1 MKIKGNRFVTSILAA
16 SMLSGTFF
24 VPASA
29 GELEGESAI
38 AGMAVT
44 LNNYYAGE
52 ETPDEAILDYLVPK
66 AQATSEAESETETE
80 EPKTEEPKTVMAAT
94 VAVTSDASNVG
105 LVSAAGYLNV
115 REQPSTGSVTVG
127 RLFSNCQVN
136 IKSSVN
142 NSEGSWYR
150 ITCGDVEGYVSAA
163 YVLVGTAA
171 KTAEDNI
178 QNRYAVV
185 TADQLNVRDSAS
197 DSANVVGTVYKDEEY
212 AIIEDQGDFVKIHI
226 ANDEVGYVS
235 KSGITIKTQFA
246 QAQKVD
252 NEFVSQELENFM
264 IDINYSRNVYEQA
277 MAEGT
282 GEGYYRAYAAIVYAA
297 ELLGYYS
304 EFAADSGL
312 EDLAATSKQEQESAL
327 ALADAAYK
335 LASDSGYFTQVAE
348 SVASSEAAAESS
360 AAAESVQETQT
371 QPSTDASSEGNTTS
385 NTAETTAPSSS
396 ASDETISVEVPTAAS
411 VTGIE
416 ACYQGGTKYVG
427 DVVYTAELFVRV
439 SYSDGTVKDIYDGWY
454 SPQVGMT
461 LKQEGYNVVTMYY
474 GDFSSNLEVYANP
487 APETQPAAPETQPA
501 APETQPAAP
510 APAPET
516 QPAAP
521 ETQPAA
527 PETQPAAPAPAPETQ
542 PAAPETQP
550 AAPAP
555 APSGNGQSIVDYA
568 MQWVGQC
575 NYVWGGTNLTPG
587 GGVDCSGFTM
597 NVYAAFGISLP
608 HYSGEQIN
616 YGQAVSYEQLQPGDL
631 ICFSGHVGIYIG
643 GGMMVHAA
651 SAERGIVVDNV
662 FYNKQP
668 IGYRRLVQIIKIQ
681 GRLSELTGG
690 LIFVYYNRK
699 KRIH

>member
-487 APETQPAAPETQPA
+487 APTQATQPAAPETQPA

-521 ETQPAA
+521 ETQPTV
-527 PETQPAAPAPAPETQ
+527 PETQPSQPTGSIRVTNVALSSDLTQ
-542 PAAPETQP
+542 YTLNLCSQYGVDSSVIFSVMYHESHFNAGAT
-550 AAPAP
+550 
-555 APSGNGQSIVDYA
+555 SGSGAQGL
-568 MQWVGQC
+568 MQIIPRYSASRMAKLGV
-575 NYVWGGTNLTPG
+575 TNLYDPASNILVGIDLLAEYYHTYG
-587 GGVDCSGFTM
+587 SWNQALTAYRTGNAGNDSA
-597 NVYAAFGISLP
+597 YAATILGS
-608 HYSGEQIN
+608 
-616 YGQAVSYEQLQPGDL
+616 
-631 ICFSGHVGIYIG
+631 VG
-643 GGMMVHAA
+643 M
-651 SAERGIVVDNV
+651 
-662 FYNKQP
+662 FQ
-668 IGYRRLVQIIKIQ
+668 
-681 GRLSELTGG
+681 T
-690 LIFVYYNRK
+690 VYYE
-699 KRIH
+699 

>member
-16 SMLSGTFF
+16 SMLSGAFF

-52 ETPDEAILDYLVPK
+52 ETLDEAILDYLVPK
-66 AQATSEAESETETE
+66 AQATSEAESETE
-80 EPKTEEPKTVMAAT
+80 TEEPKTVMAAT

-197 DSANVVGTVYKDEEY
+197 DSAKVVGTVYKDEEY

-226 ANDEVGYVS
+226 SNDEVGYVS

-360 AAAESVQETQT
+360 AAESVQETQA
-371 QPSTDASSEGNTTS
+371 QPSTDASSEGNTT
-385 NTAETTAPSSS
+385 NGTGETAAPSSS
-396 ASDETISVEVPTAAS
+396 ASDETISVEVPTVAS

-487 APETQPAAPETQPA
+487 APTQATQPA
-501 APETQPAAP
+501 
-510 APAPET
+510 APET

-527 PETQPAAPAPAPETQ
+527 PETQPAAPETQPAAPETQ

-550 AAPAP
+550 AAPETQPAAPAPAP

-608 HYSGEQIN
+608 HYSGSQIN

-631 ICFSGHVGIYIG
+631 ICFPGHVGIYIG

-668 IGYRRLVQIIKIQ
+668 IGYRRLV
-681 GRLSELTGG
+681 
-690 LIFVYYNRK
+690 
-699 KRIH
+699 

>member
-66 AQATSEAESETETE
+66 AQATSEAESETE
-80 EPKTEEPKTVMAAT
+80 TEEPKTVMAAT

-348 SVASSEAAAESS
+348 SVASSEAAAES
-360 AAAESVQETQT
+360 VQETQT

-487 APETQPAAPETQPA
+487 APTQATQPAAPETQPA

-521 ETQPAA
+521 APA

-631 ICFSGHVGIYIG
+631 ICFSGHVAIYIG

-668 IGYRRLVQIIKIQ
+668 IGYRRLV
-681 GRLSELTGG
+681 
-690 LIFVYYNRK
+690 
-699 KRIH
+699 

>member
-1 MKIKGNRFVTSILAA
+1 
-16 SMLSGTFF
+16 
-24 VPASA
+24 
-29 GELEGESAI
+29 
-38 AGMAVT
+38 
-44 LNNYYAGE
+44 
-52 ETPDEAILDYLVPK
+52 
-66 AQATSEAESETETE
+66 
-80 EPKTEEPKTVMAAT
+80 MAAT

-501 APETQPAAP
+501 AP

-527 PETQPAAPAPAPETQ
+527 P
-542 PAAPETQP
+542 
-550 AAPAP
+550 APAP

-631 ICFSGHVGIYIG
+631 ICFSGHVAIYIG

-668 IGYRRLVQIIKIQ
+668 IGYRRLV
-681 GRLSELTGG
+681 
-690 LIFVYYNRK
+690 
-699 KRIH
+699 

>member
-396 ASDETISVEVPTAAS
+396 ESDETISVEVPTAAS

-510 APAPET
+510 ETQPAAPET

-631 ICFSGHVGIYIG
+631 ICFSGHVAIYIG

-668 IGYRRLVQIIKIQ
+668 IGYRRLV
-681 GRLSELTGG
+681 
-690 LIFVYYNRK
+690 
-699 KRIH
+699 

>member
-1 MKIKGNRFVTSILAA
+1 MKIKGNRFVTSVLAA
-16 SMLSGTFF
+16 SMLSGMCF

-52 ETPDEAILDYLVPK
+52 EAPDEGILDYLVPLV
-66 AQATSEAESETETE
+66 QATSEADTDTESETVTE
-80 EPKTEEPKTVMAAT
+80 QPRTVMAAT
-94 VAVTSDASNVG
+94 VAVESDASNVG

-115 REQPSTGSVTVG
+115 REQPSTGSVTIG
-127 RLFSNCQVN
+127 RLFSNCQVT
-136 IKSSVN
+136 ILDSVD
-142 NSEGSWYR
+142 NSEGSWYH
-150 ITCGDVEGYVSAA
+150 ITCGDVEGYVSAS
-163 YVLVGTAA
+163 YVLVGSAA

-178 QNRYAVV
+178 QNRYAVI
-185 TADQLNVRDSAS
+185 TADQLSVRDSAS
-197 DSANVVGTVYKDEEY
+197 ESANTVGTVYKDEEY

-246 QAQKVD
+246 QAQKID

-282 GEGYYRAYAAIVYAA
+282 GEGYYRAYSAIVYAA

-304 EFAADSGL
+304 EFASDSGL
-312 EDLAATSKQEQESAL
+312 TELAAASKQEQESAL

-335 LASDSGYFTQVAE
+335 LADESGYFKQIAE
-348 SVASSEAAAESS
+348 SVASSEAATETAASESAQQSS
-360 AAAESVQETQT
+360 AEVSADEN
-371 QPSTDASSEGNTTS
+371 TDADSASES
-385 NTAETTAPSSS
+385 TAPSSA
-396 ASDETISVEVPTAAS
+396 ASNETINVEVPTVAS

-416 ACYQGGTKYVG
+416 ACYQGGIKYVG

-439 SYSDGTVKDIYDGWY
+439 SYSDGTVKDVYDGWY

-461 LKQEGYNVVTMYY
+461 LKQEGYNTVTMYY
-474 GDFSSNLEVYANP
+474 GDFSSNLEVYAN
-487 APETQPAAPETQPA
+487 AVQTQPETQPETQPQTEPQVQPETQQETQPQTEPQVQPETQPETQPQTEPQVQ
-501 APETQPAAP
+501 PETQP
-510 APAPET
+510 ET
-516 QPAAP
+516 QPQ
-521 ETQPAA
+521 TQPSSA
-527 PETQPAAPAPAPETQ
+527 T
-542 PAAPETQP
+542 
-550 AAPAP
+550 
-555 APSGNGQSIVDYA
+555 GQSIVDYA

-575 NYVWGGTNLTPG
+575 NYVWGGTNLTQG

-608 HYSGEQIN
+608 HYSGAQIN
-616 YGQAVSYEQLQPGDL
+616 YGQAISYEQLQPGDL
-631 ICFSGHVGIYIG
+631 ICFSGHVAIYIG

-668 IGYRRLVQIIKIQ
+668 IGYRRLV
-681 GRLSELTGG
+681 
-690 LIFVYYNRK
+690 
-699 KRIH
+699 

>member
-66 AQATSEAESETETE
+66 AQATSEAESETE
-80 EPKTEEPKTVMAAT
+80 TEEPKTVMAAT

-501 APETQPAAP
+501 APETQPGSSSASPRDTASGTRDAAGSSRDTASSSSTSPRDSASGTGDSAAAP
-510 APAPET
+510 
-516 QPAAP
+516 
-521 ETQPAA
+521 
-527 PETQPAAPAPAPETQ
+527 
-542 PAAPETQP
+542 
-550 AAPAP
+550 APAP

-668 IGYRRLVQIIKIQ
+668 IGYRRLV
-681 GRLSELTGG
+681 
-690 LIFVYYNRK
+690 
-699 KRIH
+699 

>member
-348 SVASSEAAAESS
+348 SVASSEAAAES
-360 AAAESVQETQT
+360 VQETQT

-631 ICFSGHVGIYIG
+631 ICFSGHVAIYIG

-668 IGYRRLVQIIKIQ
+668 IGYRRLV
-681 GRLSELTGG
+681 
-690 LIFVYYNRK
+690 
-699 KRIH
+699 

>member
-66 AQATSEAESETETE
+66 AQATSEAESETE
-80 EPKTEEPKTVMAAT
+80 TEEPKTVMAAT

-348 SVASSEAAAESS
+348 SVASSEAAAES
-360 AAAESVQETQT
+360 VQETQT

-501 APETQPAAP
+501 AP

-527 PETQPAAPAPAPETQ
+527 P
-542 PAAPETQP
+542 
-550 AAPAP
+550 APAP

-668 IGYRRLVQIIKIQ
+668 IGYRRLV
-681 GRLSELTGG
+681 
-690 LIFVYYNRK
+690 
-699 KRIH
+699 

>member
-66 AQATSEAESETETE
+66 AQATSEAESETE
-80 EPKTEEPKTVMAAT
+80 TEEPKTVMAAT

-360 AAAESVQETQT
+360 AAAESVQETQA
-371 QPSTDASSEGNTTS
+371 QPSTEASSEGNTT
-385 NTAETTAPSSS
+385 NGTGETAAPSSS

-555 APSGNGQSIVDYA
+555 APAPSGNGQSIVDYA

-668 IGYRRLVQIIKIQ
+668 IGYRRLV
-681 GRLSELTGG
+681 
-690 LIFVYYNRK
+690 
-699 KRIH
+699 

>member
-66 AQATSEAESETETE
+66 AQATSEAESETE
-80 EPKTEEPKTVMAAT
+80 TEEPKTVMAAT

-171 KTAEDNI
+171 KNAEDNI

-197 DSANVVGTVYKDEEY
+197 DSANVVGTVFKDEEY

-360 AAAESVQETQT
+360 AAESVQEIQT

-385 NTAETTAPSSS
+385 NAAETTAPSSS
-396 ASDETISVEVPTAAS
+396 ASDETISVEVPTVAS

-474 GDFSSNLEVYANP
+474 SDFSSNLEVYANP
-487 APETQPAAPETQPA
+487 APTQATQPATPETQPA

-555 APSGNGQSIVDYA
+555 APAPAPSGNGQSIVDYA

-608 HYSGEQIN
+608 HYSGAQIN

-668 IGYRRLVQIIKIQ
+668 IGYRRLV
-681 GRLSELTGG
+681 
-690 LIFVYYNRK
+690 
-699 KRIH
+699 

>member
-487 APETQPAAPETQPA
+487 APTQATQPA
-501 APETQPAAP
+501 
-510 APAPET
+510 APET

-527 PETQPAAPAPAPETQ
+527 PETQPAAPETQPAAPETQ

-550 AAPAP
+550 AAPETQPAAPAPAP

-631 ICFSGHVGIYIG
+631 ICFSGHVAIYIG

-668 IGYRRLVQIIKIQ
+668 IGYRRLV
-681 GRLSELTGG
+681 
-690 LIFVYYNRK
+690 
-699 KRIH
+699 

>member
-80 EPKTEEPKTVMAAT
+80 EPKTVMAAT

-150 ITCGDVEGYVSAA
+150 ITCGDVEGYVSTA

-360 AAAESVQETQT
+360 AAESVQETQT

-501 APETQPAAP
+501 APETQPVAP

-555 APSGNGQSIVDYA
+555 APAPSGNGQSIVDYA

-575 NYVWGGTNLTPG
+575 NYVLGGTNLTPG

-668 IGYRRLVQIIKIQ
+668 IGYRRLV
-681 GRLSELTGG
+681 
-690 LIFVYYNRK
+690 
-699 KRIH
+699 

>member
-29 GELEGESAI
+29 GELEGESTI

-52 ETPDEAILDYLVPK
+52 ETPDEVILDYLVPK
-66 AQATSEAESETETE
+66 AQATSEAESETE
-80 EPKTEEPKTVMAAT
+80 TEEPKTVMAAT

-348 SVASSEAAAESS
+348 SVASSEAAAES
-360 AAAESVQETQT
+360 VQETQT

-487 APETQPAAPETQPA
+487 APTQATQPAAPETQPA

-608 HYSGEQIN
+608 HYSGAQIN

-631 ICFSGHVGIYIG
+631 ICFSGHVAIYIG

-668 IGYRRLVQIIKIQ
+668 IGYRRLV
-681 GRLSELTGG
+681 
-690 LIFVYYNRK
+690 
-699 KRIH
+699 

>member
-1 MKIKGNRFVTSILAA
+1 
-16 SMLSGTFF
+16 MLSGTFF

-66 AQATSEAESETETE
+66 AQATSEAESETE
-80 EPKTEEPKTVMAAT
+80 TEEPKTVMAAT

-360 AAAESVQETQT
+360 AAESVQETQT
-371 QPSTDASSEGNTTS
+371 QPSTDASSEGNVTNGTGE
-385 NTAETTAPSSS
+385 TAAPSSS
-396 ASDETISVEVPTAAS
+396 ASDETISVEVPTVAS

-487 APETQPAAPETQPA
+487 APTQATQPAAPETQPA

-527 PETQPAAPAPAPETQ
+527 PETQPAAPETQPAAPAPAPETQ
-542 PAAPETQP
+542 PAAP
-550 AAPAP
+550 APAP

-631 ICFSGHVGIYIG
+631 ICFSGHVAIYIG

-668 IGYRRLVQIIKIQ
+668 IGYRRLV
-681 GRLSELTGG
+681 
-690 LIFVYYNRK
+690 
-699 KRIH
+699 

>member
-1 MKIKGNRFVTSILAA
+1 
-16 SMLSGTFF
+16 
-24 VPASA
+24 
-29 GELEGESAI
+29 
-38 AGMAVT
+38 
-44 LNNYYAGE
+44 
-52 ETPDEAILDYLVPK
+52 
-66 AQATSEAESETETE
+66 
-80 EPKTEEPKTVMAAT
+80 MAAT

-501 APETQPAAP
+501 AP
-510 APAPET
+510 
-516 QPAAP
+516 
-521 ETQPAA
+521 
-527 PETQPAAPAPAPETQ
+527 APAPETQ

-631 ICFSGHVGIYIG
+631 ICFSGHVAIYIG

-668 IGYRRLVQIIKIQ
+668 IGYRRLV
-681 GRLSELTGG
+681 
-690 LIFVYYNRK
+690 
-699 KRIH
+699 

>member
-608 HYSGEQIN
+608 HYSGAQIN

-631 ICFSGHVGIYIG
+631 ICFSGHVAIYIG

-668 IGYRRLVQIIKIQ
+668 IGYRRLV
-681 GRLSELTGG
+681 
-690 LIFVYYNRK
+690 
-699 KRIH
+699 

>member
-16 SMLSGTFF
+16 SMLSGAFF

-66 AQATSEAESETETE
+66 AQATSEAESETE
-80 EPKTEEPKTVMAAT
+80 TEEPKTVMAAT

-197 DSANVVGTVYKDEEY
+197 DSAKVVGTVYKDEEY

-226 ANDEVGYVS
+226 SNDEVGYVS

-360 AAAESVQETQT
+360 AAESVQETQA
-371 QPSTDASSEGNTTS
+371 QPSTDASSEGNTTNGTGES
-385 NTAETTAPSSS
+385 AAPSSS
-396 ASDETISVEVPTAAS
+396 ASDETISVEVPTVAS

-487 APETQPAAPETQPA
+487 APTQATQPA
-501 APETQPAAP
+501 
-510 APAPET
+510 APET

-527 PETQPAAPAPAPETQ
+527 PETQPAAPETQPAAPETQ

-550 AAPAP
+550 AAPAPAP

-608 HYSGEQIN
+608 HYSGSQIN

-631 ICFSGHVGIYIG
+631 ICFPGHVGIYIG

-668 IGYRRLVQIIKIQ
+668 IGYRRLV
-681 GRLSELTGG
+681 
-690 LIFVYYNRK
+690 
-699 KRIH
+699 

>member
-66 AQATSEAESETETE
+66 AQATSEAESETE
-80 EPKTEEPKTVMAAT
+80 TEEPKTVMAAT

-348 SVASSEAAAESS
+348 SVASSEAAAES
-360 AAAESVQETQT
+360 VQETQT

-510 APAPET
+510 APET

-527 PETQPAAPAPAPETQ
+527 PETQPAAPAPAPEPQ

-550 AAPAP
+550 TPAPAP

-668 IGYRRLVQIIKIQ
+668 IGYRRLV
-681 GRLSELTGG
+681 
-690 LIFVYYNRK
+690 
-699 KRIH
+699 

>member
-66 AQATSEAESETETE
+66 AQATSEAESETE
-80 EPKTEEPKTVMAAT
+80 TEEPKTVMAAT

-171 KTAEDNI
+171 KNAEDNI

-197 DSANVVGTVYKDEEY
+197 DSANVVGTVFKDEEY

-360 AAAESVQETQT
+360 AAESVQETQT

-385 NTAETTAPSSS
+385 NAAETTAPSSS
-396 ASDETISVEVPTAAS
+396 ASDETISVEVPTVAS

-474 GDFSSNLEVYANP
+474 SDFSSNLEVYANP
-487 APETQPAAPETQPA
+487 APTQATQPATPETQPA

-555 APSGNGQSIVDYA
+555 APAPAPSGNGQSIVDYA

-608 HYSGEQIN
+608 HYSGAQIN

-668 IGYRRLVQIIKIQ
+668 IGYRRLV
-681 GRLSELTGG
+681 
-690 LIFVYYNRK
+690 
-699 KRIH
+699 

>member
-487 APETQPAAPETQPA
+487 APTQATQPAAPETQPA
-501 APETQPAAP
+501 APETQPSQPTGSIRVTNVALSSDL
-510 APAPET
+510 T
-516 QPAAP
+516 QYTLNLCSQYGVDSSVIFSVMYHESHFNAGA
-521 ETQPAA
+521 T
-527 PETQPAAPAPAPETQ
+527 
-542 PAAPETQP
+542 
-550 AAPAP
+550 
-555 APSGNGQSIVDYA
+555 SGSGAQGL
-568 MQWVGQC
+568 MQIIPRYSASRMAKLGV
-575 NYVWGGTNLTPG
+575 TNLYDPASNILVGIDLLAEYYHTYG
-587 GGVDCSGFTM
+587 SWNQALTAYRTGNAGNDSA
-597 NVYAAFGISLP
+597 YAATILGS
-608 HYSGEQIN
+608 
-616 YGQAVSYEQLQPGDL
+616 
-631 ICFSGHVGIYIG
+631 VG
-643 GGMMVHAA
+643 M
-651 SAERGIVVDNV
+651 
-662 FYNKQP
+662 FQ
-668 IGYRRLVQIIKIQ
+668 
-681 GRLSELTGG
+681 T
-690 LIFVYYNRK
+690 VYYE
-699 KRIH
+699 

>member
-66 AQATSEAESETETE
+66 AQATSEAESETE
-80 EPKTEEPKTVMAAT
+80 TEEPKTVMAAT

-348 SVASSEAAAESS
+348 SVASSEAAAES
-360 AAAESVQETQT
+360 VQETQT

-487 APETQPAAPETQPA
+487 APETQPAAPETHPA

-510 APAPET
+510 APAQET

-527 PETQPAAPAPAPETQ
+527 P
-542 PAAPETQP
+542 
-550 AAPAP
+550 APAP

-631 ICFSGHVGIYIG
+631 ICFSGHVAIYIG

-668 IGYRRLVQIIKIQ
+668 IGYRRLV
-681 GRLSELTGG
+681 
-690 LIFVYYNRK
+690 
-699 KRIH
+699 

>member
-66 AQATSEAESETETE
+66 AQATSEAESETE
-80 EPKTEEPKTVMAAT
+80 TEEPKTVMAAT

-360 AAAESVQETQT
+360 AAESVQETQT
-371 QPSTDASSEGNTTS
+371 QPSTDASSEGNVTNGTGE
-385 NTAETTAPSSS
+385 TAAPSSS
-396 ASDETISVEVPTAAS
+396 ASDETISVEVPTVAS

-487 APETQPAAPETQPA
+487 APTQATQPA
-501 APETQPAAP
+501 
-510 APAPET
+510 APET

-527 PETQPAAPAPAPETQ
+527 PETQPAAPETQPAAPETQ

-550 AAPAP
+550 AAPETQPAAPAPAP

-608 HYSGEQIN
+608 HYSGSQIN

-668 IGYRRLVQIIKIQ
+668 IGYRRLV
-681 GRLSELTGG
+681 
-690 LIFVYYNRK
+690 
-699 KRIH
+699 

>member
-1 MKIKGNRFVTSILAA
+1 
-16 SMLSGTFF
+16 
-24 VPASA
+24 
-29 GELEGESAI
+29 
-38 AGMAVT
+38 
-44 LNNYYAGE
+44 
-52 ETPDEAILDYLVPK
+52 
-66 AQATSEAESETETE
+66 
-80 EPKTEEPKTVMAAT
+80 MAAT

-487 APETQPAAPETQPA
+487 APTQATQPAAPETQPA

-510 APAPET
+510 
-516 QPAAP
+516 
-521 ETQPAA
+521 
-527 PETQPAAPAPAPETQ
+527 
-542 PAAPETQP
+542 
-550 AAPAP
+550 APAP

-668 IGYRRLVQIIKIQ
+668 IGYRRLV
-681 GRLSELTGG
+681 
-690 LIFVYYNRK
+690 
-699 KRIH
+699 

>member
-66 AQATSEAESETETE
+66 AQATSEAESETE
-80 EPKTEEPKTVMAAT
+80 TEEPKTVMAAT

-487 APETQPAAPETQPA
+487 APTQATQPAAPETQPA

-550 AAPAP
+550 AAP

-631 ICFSGHVGIYIG
+631 ICFSGHVAIYIG

-668 IGYRRLVQIIKIQ
+668 IGYRRLV
-681 GRLSELTGG
+681 
-690 LIFVYYNRK
+690 
-699 KRIH
+699 

>member
-44 LNNYYAGE
+44 LNNYYVGE

-396 ASDETISVEVPTAAS
+396 ASDETISVEVPTVAS

-487 APETQPAAPETQPA
+487 VPETQPAAPETQPA

-550 AAPAP
+550 AAPAPAP

-631 ICFSGHVGIYIG
+631 ICFSGHVAIYIG

-668 IGYRRLVQIIKIQ
+668 IGYRRLV
-681 GRLSELTGG
+681 
-690 LIFVYYNRK
+690 
-699 KRIH
+699 

>member
-66 AQATSEAESETETE
+66 AQATSEAESETE
-80 EPKTEEPKTVMAAT
+80 TEEPKTVMAAT

-360 AAAESVQETQT
+360 AAESVQETQT
-371 QPSTDASSEGNTTS
+371 QPSTDASSEGNVTNGTGE
-385 NTAETTAPSSS
+385 TAAPSSS
-396 ASDETISVEVPTAAS
+396 ASDETISVEVPTVAS

-487 APETQPAAPETQPA
+487 APTQATQPAAPETQPA

-510 APAPET
+510 
-516 QPAAP
+516 
-521 ETQPAA
+521 
-527 PETQPAAPAPAPETQ
+527 
-542 PAAPETQP
+542 
-550 AAPAP
+550 APAP

-631 ICFSGHVGIYIG
+631 ICFSGHVAIYIG

-668 IGYRRLVQIIKIQ
+668 IGYRRLV
-681 GRLSELTGG
+681 
-690 LIFVYYNRK
+690 
-699 KRIH
+699 

>member
-66 AQATSEAESETETE
+66 AQATSEAESETE
-80 EPKTEEPKTVMAAT
+80 TEEPKTVMAAT

-487 APETQPAAPETQPA
+487 APTQATQPAAPETQPA

-510 APAPET
+510 APTPET

-631 ICFSGHVGIYIG
+631 ICFSGHVAIYIG

-668 IGYRRLVQIIKIQ
+668 IGYRRLV
-681 GRLSELTGG
+681 
-690 LIFVYYNRK
+690 
-699 KRIH
+699 

>member
-66 AQATSEAESETETE
+66 AQATSEAESETE
-80 EPKTEEPKTVMAAT
+80 TEEPKTVMAAT

-360 AAAESVQETQT
+360 AAESVQETQT
-371 QPSTDASSEGNTTS
+371 QPSTDASSEGNVTNGTGE
-385 NTAETTAPSSS
+385 TAAPSSS
-396 ASDETISVEVPTAAS
+396 ASDETISVEVPTVAS

-487 APETQPAAPETQPA
+487 APTQATQPAAP
-501 APETQPAAP
+501 
-510 APAPET
+510 
-516 QPAAP
+516 
-521 ETQPAA
+521 
-527 PETQPAAPAPAPETQ
+527 
-542 PAAPETQP
+542 
-550 AAPAP
+550 APAP

-668 IGYRRLVQIIKIQ
+668 IGYRRLV
-681 GRLSELTGG
+681 
-690 LIFVYYNRK
+690 
-699 KRIH
+699 

>member
-29 GELEGESAI
+29 GEL
-38 AGMAVT
+38 
-44 LNNYYAGE
+44 
-52 ETPDEAILDYLVPK
+52 
-66 AQATSEAESETETE
+66 EAESETETE

-487 APETQPAAPETQPA
+487 APTQATQPAAPETQPA

-521 ETQPAA
+521 APA

-631 ICFSGHVGIYIG
+631 ICFSGHVAIYIG

-668 IGYRRLVQIIKIQ
+668 IGYRRLV
-681 GRLSELTGG
+681 
-690 LIFVYYNRK
+690 
-699 KRIH
+699 

>member
-66 AQATSEAESETETE
+66 AQATSEAESETE
-80 EPKTEEPKTVMAAT
+80 TEEPKTVMAAT

-348 SVASSEAAAESS
+348 SVASSEAAAES
-360 AAAESVQETQT
+360 VQETQT

-396 ASDETISVEVPTAAS
+396 ESDETISVEVPTAAS

-631 ICFSGHVGIYIG
+631 ICFSGHVAIYIG

-668 IGYRRLVQIIKIQ
+668 IGYRRLV
-681 GRLSELTGG
+681 
-690 LIFVYYNRK
+690 
-699 KRIH
+699 

>member
-66 AQATSEAESETETE
+66 AQATSEAESETE
-80 EPKTEEPKTVMAAT
+80 TEEPKTVMAAT

-360 AAAESVQETQT
+360 AAESVQETQT
-371 QPSTDASSEGNTTS
+371 QPSTDASSEGNVTNGTGE
-385 NTAETTAPSSS
+385 TAAPSSS
-396 ASDETISVEVPTAAS
+396 ASDETISVEVPTVAS

-487 APETQPAAPETQPA
+487 APTQATQPAAPETQPA
-501 APETQPAAP
+501 APETQPAPP

-521 ETQPAA
+521 
-527 PETQPAAPAPAPETQ
+527 
-542 PAAPETQP
+542 
-550 AAPAP
+550 APAP

-631 ICFSGHVGIYIG
+631 ICFSGHVAIYIG

-668 IGYRRLVQIIKIQ
+668 IGYRRLV
-681 GRLSELTGG
+681 
-690 LIFVYYNRK
+690 
-699 KRIH
+699 

>member
-487 APETQPAAPETQPA
+487 APETQPAAPEP
-501 APETQPAAP
+501 
-510 APAPET
+510 

-550 AAPAP
+550 AAPAPAP

-668 IGYRRLVQIIKIQ
+668 IGYRRLV
-681 GRLSELTGG
+681 
-690 LIFVYYNRK
+690 
-699 KRIH
+699 

>member
-487 APETQPAAPETQPA
+487 APTQATQPAAPETQPA
-501 APETQPAAP
+501 APETQP
-510 APAPET
+510 PAPET

-550 AAPAP
+550 AAPAPAP

-608 HYSGEQIN
+608 HYSGAQIN

-631 ICFSGHVGIYIG
+631 ICFSGHVAIYIG

-668 IGYRRLVQIIKIQ
+668 IGYRRLV
-681 GRLSELTGG
+681 
-690 LIFVYYNRK
+690 
-699 KRIH
+699 

>member
-66 AQATSEAESETETE
+66 AQATSEAESETE
-80 EPKTEEPKTVMAAT
+80 TEEPKTVMAAT

-487 APETQPAAPETQPA
+487 APTQATQPAAPETQPA

-527 PETQPAAPAPAPETQ
+527 PAPAPETQPAAPAPAPETQ

-550 AAPAP
+550 AAP

-668 IGYRRLVQIIKIQ
+668 IGYRRLV
-681 GRLSELTGG
+681 
-690 LIFVYYNRK
+690 
-699 KRIH
+699 

>member
-487 APETQPAAPETQPA
+487 APTQATQPAAPETQPA
-501 APETQPAAP
+501 APETQPTV
-510 APAPET
+510 PET
-516 QPAAP
+516 QPSQPTGSIRVTNVALSSDL
-521 ETQPAA
+521 TQYTLNLCSQYGVDSSVIFSVMYHESQFNAGA
-527 PETQPAAPAPAPETQ
+527 T
-542 PAAPETQP
+542 
-550 AAPAP
+550 
-555 APSGNGQSIVDYA
+555 SGKGAQGL
-568 MQWVGQC
+568 MQIIPRYSASRMAKLGV
-575 NYVWGGTNLTPG
+575 TNLYDPASNILVGIDLLAEYYHTYG
-587 GGVDCSGFTM
+587 SWNQALTAYRTGNAGSDSA
-597 NVYAAFGISLP
+597 YAATILGS
-608 HYSGEQIN
+608 
-616 YGQAVSYEQLQPGDL
+616 
-631 ICFSGHVGIYIG
+631 VG
-643 GGMMVHAA
+643 M
-651 SAERGIVVDNV
+651 
-662 FYNKQP
+662 FQ
-668 IGYRRLVQIIKIQ
+668 
-681 GRLSELTGG
+681 T
-690 LIFVYYNRK
+690 VYYE
-699 KRIH
+699 

>member
-66 AQATSEAESETETE
+66 AQATSEAESETE
-80 EPKTEEPKTVMAAT
+80 TEEPKTVMAAT

-360 AAAESVQETQT
+360 AAESVQETQT
-371 QPSTDASSEGNTTS
+371 HPSTDASSEGNVTNGTGE
-385 NTAETTAPSSS
+385 TAAPSSS
-396 ASDETISVEVPTAAS
+396 ASDETISVEVPTVAS

-487 APETQPAAPETQPA
+487 APTQATQPAAPETQPA

-542 PAAPETQP
+542 PAAP
-550 AAPAP
+550 APAP

-631 ICFSGHVGIYIG
+631 ICFSGHVAIYIG

-668 IGYRRLVQIIKIQ
+668 IGYRRLV
-681 GRLSELTGG
+681 
-690 LIFVYYNRK
+690 
-699 KRIH
+699 

>member
-66 AQATSEAESETETE
+66 AQATSEAESETE
-80 EPKTEEPKTVMAAT
+80 TEEPKTVMAAT

-360 AAAESVQETQT
+360 AAESVQETQA

-396 ASDETISVEVPTAAS
+396 ESDETISVEVPTAAS

-487 APETQPAAPETQPA
+487 APTQATQPAAPETQPA

-521 ETQPAA
+521 ETQPAAPA

-631 ICFSGHVGIYIG
+631 ICFSGHVAIYIG

-668 IGYRRLVQIIKIQ
+668 IGYRRLV
-681 GRLSELTGG
+681 
-690 LIFVYYNRK
+690 
-699 KRIH
+699 

>member
-66 AQATSEAESETETE
+66 AQATSEAESETE
-80 EPKTEEPKTVMAAT
+80 TEEPKTVMAAT

-527 PETQPAAPAPAPETQ
+527 PETQPAAPETPPAAPAPAPETQ
-542 PAAPETQP
+542 PAAP
-550 AAPAP
+550 APAP

-631 ICFSGHVGIYIG
+631 ICFSGHVAIYIG

-668 IGYRRLVQIIKIQ
+668 IGYRRLV
-681 GRLSELTGG
+681 
-690 LIFVYYNRK
+690 
-699 KRIH
+699 

>member
-66 AQATSEAESETETE
+66 AQATSEAESETE
-80 EPKTEEPKTVMAAT
+80 TEEPKTVMAAT

-360 AAAESVQETQT
+360 AAESVQETQT

-396 ASDETISVEVPTAAS
+396 ASDETISVEVPTVAS

-487 APETQPAAPETQPA
+487 APTQATQPA

-521 ETQPAA
+521 ETQPT
-527 PETQPAAPAPAPETQ
+527 P
-542 PAAPETQP
+542 
-550 AAPAP
+550 APAP

-608 HYSGEQIN
+608 HYSGSQIN

-631 ICFSGHVGIYIG
+631 ICFPGHVGIYIG

-668 IGYRRLVQIIKIQ
+668 IGYRRLV
-681 GRLSELTGG
+681 
-690 LIFVYYNRK
+690 
-699 KRIH
+699 